1 MTALIQ
7 AKDLGYTLG
16 TKHLFQNLN
25 LSINQGDRVGL
36 VGHNGAGK
44 TSLLNLLAGL
54 AQPDEGELVQRRG
67 LTVGMVEQFVPE
79 HLRSQKLIDA
89 VLDVLPE
96 EDRFPY
102 RAETVLGSLG
112 FDPSQMTSTINR
124 LSGGQ
129 QNIALL
135 ARAQIL
141 EPDVLLMDEP
151 GNHMDVTALA
161 ALRRFLNETTKLT
174 YVMISHDRDLLDDCC
189 THTLFL
195 RDLTTYAFNTP
206 YSKAKLALE
215 VQDTQAAHRL
225 EVEEKEIDR
234 IRKSAKR
241 LAQWGKVYD
250 NEDLARKAKT
260 MEARAEKLEAQKTF
274 VTKGSGLEL
283 SLATTAMRSKSVL
296 TLENLE
302 VSAPDDGRKLLSCE
316 FLVAKPG
323 DRIALLGTNGV
334 GKSTTINRIL
344 SADEDD
350 TVRLNPNVEIGYVDQ
365 ELNAFAERQGRYD
378 WLAQRVDATE
388 AEIKKTLLHS
398 GVAYPDFGQNV
409 TTLSGGEKA
418 RMMFMALYLKKPN
431 LMILDE
437 PTNHID
443 LESREELELQL
454 CDSGATLLI
463 TSHDRRFLE
472 AVCDRFWLINN
483 KKLLEI
489 DSLDTYYDQVIGW
502 QSTPAADKAQPTAAD
517 PEGES
522 QILARIEEL
531 EGLLEAD
538 QKRKTKFQKPQ
549 KQVEWQ
555 NELDEL
561 WARLQQLE

>member
-25 LSINQGDRVGL
+25 LAINQGDRVGL

-54 AQPDEGELVQRRG
+54 AQPDEGELIQRRG
-67 LTVGMVEQFVPE
+67 LTVAMVEQFVPE
-79 HLRSQKLIDA
+79 PLRSLTLIDA

-96 EDRFPY
+96 EERFAY

-112 FDPSQMTSTINR
+112 FNNAQMASTINQ

-135 ARAQIL
+135 ARAQLL

-161 ALRRFLNETTKLT
+161 ALRRYLNDMSKLT

-189 THTLFL
+189 DHTLFL
-195 RDLTTYAFNTP
+195 RDLTTYAFNAP
-206 YSKAKLALE
+206 YSKAKQALAI
-215 VQDTQAAHRL
+215 QDEQAAHRL
-225 EVEEKEIDR
+225 AVEEKEIDR

-260 MEARAEKLEAQKTF
+260 MEARAEKLDAQKSF

-296 TLENLE
+296 TFENL
-302 VSAPDDGRKLLSCE
+302 VVNAPDDGRKLLDCD

-344 SADEDD
+344 SADGDN

-365 ELNAFAERQGRYD
+365 ELSAFSERQDRYQ
-378 WLAQRVDATE
+378 WLAQRVDASE
-388 AEIKKTLLHS
+388 ADIKKTLLHS
-398 GVAYPDFGQNV
+398 GIAYADFGQNV

-472 AVCDRFWLINN
+472 AVCDRFWLINDG
-483 KKLLEI
+483 KLKEI
-489 DSLDTYYDQVIGW
+489 DSLELYYDNVIGW
-502 QSTPAADKAQPTAAD
+502 QTDVQPQTTNPAPVD
-517 PEGES
+517 PQGES
-522 QILARIEEL
+522 QILSRIEEL
-531 EGLLEAD
+531 ELLLEAD
-538 QKRKTKFQKPQ
+538 LARKAKFQKPQ
-549 KQVEWQ
+549 KQTEWQ
-555 NELDEL
+555 TELDDL
-561 WARLQQLE
+561 WEQLNQLE